1 MLQQQKKQPIPIKYV
16 RKFSEKLKI
25 SSSSRSQSLPVPPQQ
40 VSRVA
45 AVATSGQNKLRS
57 YCDKSNKLVVMKMMV
72 VVKVKVKKVFLNSGS
87 DDRSLIKMMIVPSK
101 RMSD

>member
-16 RKFSEKLKI
+16 RKFSEKLEI

-72 VVKVKVKKVFLNSGS
+72 VVKVKVKKFFFKTLAAMI
-87 DDRSLIKMMIVPSK
+87 DHRSK
-101 RMSD
+101 